1 LRIAALD
8 LQEFFMSAVDSALAP
23 VADFT
28 AVKVRQQAAWSTGN
42 YAVVGTTLQIVGET
56 LCEALDLRAGSRVL
70 DVAAGNGNATLAAAR
85 RWCDVTSTDYVASLL
100 DSGRVRAQAEG
111 LAVQFEQAD
120 AEALP
125 YADASFDIVMST
137 FGVMFTPDQQ
147 KAADELVRVCKP
159 GGRIGLANWTPE
171 SFIGQIFKTI
181 GKYIPPP
188 AGVKSPA
195 LWGTKARLE
204 ELFGGNARKIIATS
218 RDFTFRYRSAEHFI
232 EVFRT
237 FYGPMNKAFAALEGE
252 PQAAFLRDLMT
263 LIESRNRSNDATLVL
278 PSEYLEV
285 VVERR

>member
-1 LRIAALD
+1 
-8 LQEFFMSAVDSALAP
+8 MSAVDSAFAP

-28 AVKVRQQAAWSTGN
+28 AVKLRQQAAWSTGN
-42 YAVVGTTLQIVGET
+42 YAVVGTTLQIVGEN
-56 LCEALDLRAGSRVL
+56 LCEALDVRAGNRVL

-85 RWCDVTSTDYVASLL
+85 RYCDVTSTDYVASLL
-100 DSGRVRAQAEG
+100 DSGRARAQAEG
-111 LAVQFEQAD
+111 LPVQFQQAD

-137 FGVMFTPDQQ
+137 FGVMFTPDQE
-147 KAADELVRVCKP
+147 KAAAELVRVCKP

-171 SFIGQIFKTI
+171 SFIGQLFKTI

-195 LWGTKARLE
+195 LWGTKTRLE
-204 ELFGGNARKIIATS
+204 ELFGANARNVIATS
-218 RDFTFRYRSAEHFI
+218 RDFTFRYRSPEHFVD
-232 EVFRT
+232 VFRT

-252 PQAAFLRDLMT
+252 PQAAFLRDLMA

-285 VVERR
+285 VVERV